1 LTFAF
6 LTLLFQPLRG
16 ESNKSKSNQLKHDLE
31 MAEEAAAGSLPA
43 DDLMFYFS
51 ETCPFTQRVLPEVE
65 CLQQC
70 APNVLSFFYLYFLL
84 VFFYI

>member
-1 LTFAF
+1 
-6 LTLLFQPLRG
+6 
-16 ESNKSKSNQLKHDLE
+16 

-70 APNVLSFFYLYFLL
+70 APDVQYLFILFIFL
-84 VFFYI
+84 VF